1 MKNPTVSKADLEAF
15 LLPLQ
20 KHPDPKKRE
29 LAARTK
35 ADRLWYQLLMRCHD
49 GGSLS
54 EHLVVRCPECEATAE
69 DCKCRR
75 KLYFG
80 KNIWKWSEHHDW
92 VIERQSLVLLK
103 PDDLMGVYM
112 MKSTRQ
118 NVMNFVDHLKAAC
131 N

>member
-1 MKNPTVSKADLEAF
+1 MKNPTVS
-15 LLPLQ
+15 
-20 KHPDPKKRE
+20 
-29 LAARTK
+29 K

-69 DCKCRR
+69 DCQCRR

-80 KNIWKWSEHHDW
+80 NNIWKWSEHHDW